1 MIQLTAFRVNKT
13 LFESTYSPSKSG
25 EPLGHKSMEK
35 SNSESSKVIPQH
47 EQIGMKHACDDV
59 GNMHRFIE
67 HNQDRLRYIVEKS
80 KWAVWDGT
88 RWNINRE
95 TEVFKM
101 AIDTACRIYEEA
113 STCPTEEGRKRLASW
128 ANQSQ
133 AHHRIK
139 TMVTMASKYP
149 EMTSHAYQF
158 DTDLS
163 IVNCVNGVL
172 DLRTRQLE
180 KHSSTHLITK
190 RAAVSYDDGAK
201 CPQFFRFLNEVFSG
215 DKELIRWIQLALGYT
230 MTGLSSEQTFFI
242 AYGTGANGKSTLF
255 ELLLEILGDYGR
267 SAEFETFLSQ
277 EKSNIRVME
286 SVAKL
291 QGIRFALASETDS
304 ARRFSEALVK
314 KITGND
320 TITGSFLY
328 GSSFEFRP
336 EFKLWLL
343 ANHLPIAK
351 DGSHGFWRRVKVVP
365 FSKQFD
371 LADIDQTLPDR
382 LRTEKEG
389 IFAWLVRGAHD
400 WLEARDN
407 PSRESALGTSQ
418 AVEEAT
424 NLYRSDHDLFSH
436 FISECIAD
444 EPTATTKAA
453 DLYEAYLE
461 WCQNNGHSDSCS
473 NVIFS
478 SRLQE
483 RGYSKRRKS
492 SGYVYMDIIIQY
504 VLKSTTDF

>member
-1 MIQLTAFRVNKT
+1 
-13 LFESTYSPSKSG
+13 
-25 EPLGHKSMEK
+25 
-35 SNSESSKVIPQH
+35 
-47 EQIGMKHACDDV
+47 
-59 GNMHRFIE
+59 
-67 HNQDRLRYIVEKS
+67 
-80 KWAVWDGT
+80 
-88 RWNINRE
+88 
-95 TEVFKM
+95 
-101 AIDTACRIYEEA
+101 
-113 STCPTEEGRKRLASW
+113 
-128 ANQSQ
+128 
-133 AHHRIK
+133 
-139 TMVTMASKYP
+139 
-149 EMTSHAYQF
+149 
-158 DTDLS
+158 
-163 IVNCVNGVL
+163 
-172 DLRTRQLE
+172 
-180 KHSSTHLITK
+180 
-190 RAAVSYDDGAK
+190 
-201 CPQFFRFLNEVFSG
+201 
-215 DKELIRWIQLALGYT
+215 
-230 MTGLSSEQTFFI
+230 
-242 AYGTGANGKSTLF
+242 
-255 ELLLEILGDYGR
+255 
-267 SAEFETFLSQ
+267 
-277 EKSNIRVME
+277 ME

-444 EPTATTKAA
+444 SPTATTKAA

-492 SGYVYMDIIIQY
+492 SGYVYMDIIIQD
-504 VLKSTTDF
+504 VLKLTTDF